1 MMGDQPR
8 EDRIAKEKSMK
19 AAGFTAYLTH
29 DMTATL
35 AKPIVFQETLTN
47 TGRHYDVET
56 GKFVA
61 PVDGLF
67 HFEFHVMFRRGA
79 SASPVVDLMKNG
91 KSLAS
96 AWRTQRSRHR
106 HRFTR
111 GAHQHGRTNGQDD
124 DGEFLHNSLLLQLQ
138 EGDEV
143 WLQLYWN
150 SIVGGRFLKPTT
162 FSGFLVAE
170 L

>member
-1 MMGDQPR
+1 MG
-8 EDRIAKEKSMK
+8 
-19 AAGFTAYLTH
+19 
-29 DMTATL
+29 
-35 AKPIVFQETLTN
+35 
-47 TGRHYDVET
+47 GRHYDVGT

-67 HFEFHVMFRRGA
+67 HFEFHVMFRRDA
-79 SASPVVDLMKNG
+79 SASPVVDLMRNG

-96 AWRTQRSRHR
+96 AWRTQGNGRR

-111 GAHQHGRTNGQDD
+111 GAHHRHRNNNDVKGDD
-124 DGEFLHNSLLLQLQ
+124 DQEFLHNSLLLQLQ

-162 FSGFLVAE
+162 FSGFLVAA